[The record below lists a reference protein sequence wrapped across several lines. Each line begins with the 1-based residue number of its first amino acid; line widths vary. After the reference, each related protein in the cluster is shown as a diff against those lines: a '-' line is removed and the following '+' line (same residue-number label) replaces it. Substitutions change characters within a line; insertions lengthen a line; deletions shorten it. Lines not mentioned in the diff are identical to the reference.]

1 MVTVDR
7 YVIHIGSETQV
18 CHSWRKREMGGG
30 ERERE
35 AKEWSSMIVC
45 LIENA
50 FSNFATIRTCVW
62 IEWFILRINER
73 IDRTNEWKGATRGN
87 CDGSI
92 AKGSINEFIGFWR
105 WFAIKDINNDKWK
118 ESTFINDLLWNYL
131 FSMNFF
137 FFSFFF
143 YEKQQ

>member
-30 ERERE
+30 GELRKGMIGYERMPERKCLFE
-35 AKEWSSMIVC
+35 FCHDSNVCMNRMI
-45 LIENA
+45 
-50 FSNFATIRTCVW
+50 
-62 IEWFILRINER
+62 ILRINER
-73 IDRTNEWKGATRGN
+73 IDRTNEWKGATRSN